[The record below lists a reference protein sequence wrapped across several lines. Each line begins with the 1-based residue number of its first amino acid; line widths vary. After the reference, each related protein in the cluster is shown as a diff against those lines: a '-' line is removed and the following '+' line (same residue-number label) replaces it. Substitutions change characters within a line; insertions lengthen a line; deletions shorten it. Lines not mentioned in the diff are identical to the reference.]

1 MVYIYRKTR
10 LRRSFGDLQ
19 IYFAINMYIFLIVC
33 FKFTSFYIHWFFFSY
48 LLFLFRCRRLSRPHF
63 RFRIWGL
70 CNISKLSYF
79 TYVNM
84 SINNSLLNTLW
95 TISCR
100 LKITSSPFKQYES
113 EIFFSL
119 KTSLLFKTLNIFEVF
134 NHIYFT

>member
-19 IYFAINMYIFLIVC
+19 IYFAINMYIFLFALNSHHFTFIV
-33 FKFTSFYIHWFFFSY
+33 FFSY
-48 LLFLFRCRRLSRPHF
+48 LFFLFRCRRLSRPHF

-84 SINNSLLNTLW
+84 SINNSLLNNFLQIENHVVIIL
-95 TISCR
+95 TIWIR
-100 LKITSSPFKQYES
+100 NILSSY
-113 EIFFSL
+113 

>member
-19 IYFAINMYIFLIVC
+19 IYFAINMYIFL
-33 FKFTSFYIHWFFFSY
+33 FALNSHHFTFIGFFSY
-48 LLFLFRCRRLSRPHF
+48 LLFLFRCRRLSCPHF